1 MASALDIINASF
13 EKLFKAPDQA
23 LEDHDAATG
32 LRVLQRLL
40 ASYDAY
46 NVYFTEPSAL
56 TDTVDVDSKYLDG
69 LECLLAVRL
78 TSSGYKIDLPTDVQ
92 MRAVEFD
99 NLVKTQ
105 LPKRKQMKTPSGLL
119 RRGYF

>member
-1 MASALDIINASF
+1 MPSALDIINASF
-13 EKLFKAPDQA
+13 EMLFKAPDETLSDA
-23 LEDHDAATG
+23 DAATG

-46 NVYFTEPSAL
+46 NIYFTEPSTL
-56 TDTVDVDSKYLDG
+56 TDGIDVESKYLDG

-78 TSSGYKIDLPTDVQ
+78 SSSGYKIDINPNIQ
-92 MRAVEFD
+92 QRAVEFD

-105 LPKRKQMKTPSGLL
+105 IPKRKQLKSPAGLL
-119 RRGYF
+119 RRSTV